1 MKLLLAWPE
10 QRAHRDQEARDRAS
24 GEEVTRA

>member
-10 QRAHRDQEARDRAS
+10 QRAHRGQEARDRAS